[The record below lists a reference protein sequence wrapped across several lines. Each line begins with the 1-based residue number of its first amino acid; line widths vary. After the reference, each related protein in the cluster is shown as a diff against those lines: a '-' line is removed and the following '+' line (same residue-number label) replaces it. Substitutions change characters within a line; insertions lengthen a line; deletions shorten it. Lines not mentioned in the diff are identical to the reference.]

1 MHNIK
6 KSQTFATMEK
16 VRMAIVGSRG
26 ISNINIEEYL
36 SQIPVEIECII
47 SGGARGVDTLAAHYA
62 EEKGIKLLTFL
73 PNYQKH
79 LQGAPIRR
87 NELMA
92 KECSVLVAFW
102 DGKSKGTKH
111 IINYAQ
117 KLGKRV
123 YVYQP

>member
-1 MHNIK
+1 MHNSK
-6 KSQTFATMEK
+6 KKADLCNMEK
-16 VRMAIVGSRG
+16 VKMAIVGSRG
-26 ISNINIEEYL
+26 ITNINLEEYI

-62 EEKGIKLLTFL
+62 KEKGIELSVFL

-79 LQGAPIRR
+79 LRGAPIRR

-92 KECSVLVAFW
+92 KECNVLVAFW
-102 DGKSKGTKH
+102 DGESKGTKH
-111 IINYAQ
+111 IINYAK

-123 YVYQP
+123 YVFQA